1 MTTTTMAAAYRAAL
15 EIPARHAPPSK
26 RKVVVATTIGN
37 ALEFFDFTVYSFF
50 AILIGKLFFPVA
62 TAQGQL
68 LLSVATF
75 GVGFVTR
82 PLGGIVIGQ
91 YADRRGRKPAMVM
104 TIMLMALGCAMIA
117 LAPTYAQIGL
127 AAPLIIV
134 VARLLQGFSAGGE
147 VGVSLTMLVENG
159 TVRNR
164 GFFSSWQFA
173 SQGLGIMAGAAT
185 AALLSHYL
193 SPAALESWGWRIP
206 FALGV
211 LIAPVGMYIR
221 RQLHETLLVQE
232 APASATAADVANA
245 PVCANL
251 PSPLLVLLRE
261 YKFKTMLGVLLIMGS
276 TVSSYIILLYMP
288 TYAIRELKL
297 PPDVALLAGVLSAG
311 VAFVFAPLVGWMA
324 DVWGRKPL
332 VIIGRLASLV
342 AIYPCFL
349 WLNAAP
355 SMANLLLI
363 VGGLSALLTLHVVP
377 MLTMLPEM
385 IPNAVRATS
394 LSVTYSLGVALFGG
408 FAQLI
413 AVWLIAAT
421 GSNLAPAYY
430 VIASLALSTWPLL
443 YMPDRTGHSIE
454 D

>member
-1 MTTTTMAAAYRAAL
+1 
-15 EIPARHAPPSK
+15 
-26 RKVVVATTIGN
+26 
-37 ALEFFDFTVYSFF
+37 
-50 AILIGKLFFPVA
+50 
-62 TAQGQL
+62 
-68 LLSVATF
+68 
-75 GVGFVTR
+75 
-82 PLGGIVIGQ
+82 
-91 YADRRGRKPAMVM
+91 MVM

-134 VARLLQGFSAGGE
+134 AARLLQGFSAGGE
-147 VGVSLTMLVENG
+147 VGVSVTMLVESG
-159 TVRNR
+159 SVRTR
-164 GFFSSWQFA
+164 GYFASWQFA
-173 SQGLGIMAGAAT
+173 SQGLGIMVGAAI

-193 SPAALESWGWRIP
+193 SPAALESWGWRVP

-232 APASATAADVANA
+232 APANASASANITGMASAAVRAE
-245 PVCANL
+245 L
-251 PSPLLVLLRE
+251 PNPLRVLLRD
-261 YKFKTMLGVLLIMGS
+261 YKFKTLLGVVMIMGG

-288 TYAIRELKL
+288 TYAVRELKL
-297 PPDVALLAGVLSAG
+297 PSDTALLAGVLSAG
-311 VAFVFAPLVGWMA
+311 ITFVFAPFVGWMA
-324 DVWGRKPL
+324 DAWGRKPL
-332 VIIGRLASLV
+332 ILAGRIASLV

-355 SMANLLLI
+355 SAANLLLI
-363 VGGLSALLTLHVVP
+363 VGGLSVLLTLHAVP
-377 MLTMLPEM
+377 LITMIPEM

-394 LSVTYSLGVALFGG
+394 MSVTYSLGVSLFGG

-430 VIASLALSTWPLL
+430 VIASLVLSTWPLL
-443 YMPDRTGHSIE
+443 YMPDRTGNSIE

>member
-1 MTTTTMAAAYRAAL
+1 MTTTTAAATMQSAAHG
-15 EIPARHAPPSK
+15 AHATHPS
-26 RKVVVATTIGN
+26 RTKVLVATTIGN
-37 ALEFFDFTVYSFF
+37 AMEFFDFTVYSFF

-82 PLGGIVIGQ
+82 PLGGIIIGQ
-91 YADRRGRKPAMVM
+91 YADRRGRKAAMLV

-127 AAPLIIV
+127 AAPMIIV

-147 VGVSLTMLVENG
+147 VGVSVTMLVESG
-159 TVRNR
+159 TNRNR
-164 GFFSSWQFA
+164 GYFASWQFA
-173 SQGLGIMAGAAT
+173 SQGLGIMVGAGIAA
-185 AALLSHYL
+185 ALSHYL
-193 SPAALESWGWRIP
+193 TPAALESWGWRVP

-211 LIAPVGMYIR
+211 LIAPVGVYIR
-221 RQLHETLLVQE
+221 RQLHETLVVQQ
-232 APASATAADVANA
+232 APAGAAHQPSARAD
-245 PVCANL
+245 L
-251 PSPLLVLLRE
+251 PNPLLVLLRA
-261 YKFKTMLGVLLIMGS
+261 YKFKTMLGILLIMGG

-288 TYAIRELKL
+288 TYAIRELKI
-297 PPDVALLAGVLSAG
+297 PADTALLASVLSAG
-311 VAFVFAPLVGWMA
+311 ITFVFGPFVGKMA
-324 DVWGRKPL
+324 DAWGRKKL
-332 VIIGRLASLV
+332 IMAGRVGSLL

-355 SMANLLLI
+355 TATNLLLI
-363 VGGLSALLTLHVVP
+363 VGFLSVLLTLHAVP
-377 MLTMLPEM
+377 TITMIPEM

-394 LSVTYSLGVALFGG
+394 MSVTYSIGVALFGG

-413 AVWLIAAT
+413 AVWLIDVT
-421 GSNLAPAYY
+421 GSKLAPAFY
-430 VIASLALSTWPLL
+430 VIASLLLSTWPLV
-443 YMPDRTGHSIE
+443 YMPDRTGASIE

>member
-1 MTTTTMAAAYRAAL
+1 MTTTIAARAAQA
-15 EIPARHAPPSK
+15 PARHAAPS
-26 RKVVVATTIGN
+26 RTKVVVATTIGN

-50 AILIGKLFFPVA
+50 AILIGKLFFPVS

-91 YADRRGRKPAMVM
+91 YADRYGRKAAMVM

-117 LAPTYAQIGL
+117 AAPTYAQIGL

-134 VARLLQGFSAGGE
+134 AARLLQGFSAGGE
-147 VGVSLTMLVENG
+147 VGVSVTMLVENG
-159 TVRNR
+159 TNRNR
-164 GFFSSWQFA
+164 GFFASWQFA
-173 SQGLGIMAGAAT
+173 SQGLGIMVGAGIAA
-185 AALLSHYL
+185 ALSHYL
-193 SPAALESWGWRIP
+193 SPAALESWGWRVP

-221 RQLHETLLVQE
+221 RQLHETLIVQE
-232 APASATAADVANA
+232 ASSGASGTSSGTGKLTRAD
-245 PVCANL
+245 L
-251 PSPLLVLLRE
+251 PNPLMVLLRS
-261 YKFKTMLGVLLIMGS
+261 YKFKTMLGVLLIMGG

-288 TYAIRELKL
+288 TYAIRELGI
-297 PPDVALLAGVLSAG
+297 PSDTALLASVMSAG
-311 VAFVFAPLVGWMA
+311 ITFVFGPFVGKMA
-324 DVWGRKPL
+324 DAWGRKPL
-332 VIIGRLASLV
+332 ILIGRIASLI

-355 SMANLLLI
+355 SASTLLLM
-363 VGGLSALLTLHVVP
+363 VAGLSILLTLHAVP
-377 MLTMLPEM
+377 TITMIPEM

-394 LSVTYSLGVALFGG
+394 MSVTYSIGVALFGG

-421 GSNLAPAYY
+421 GSKLAPAWY
-430 VIASLALSTWPLL
+430 VIASLVLSTWPLL
-443 YMPDRTGHSIE
+443 YMADRTGSSI
-454 D
+454 DD